1 MIKENVQ
8 LYQTKSSA
16 PKKKKINENVTY
28 GIGNNIYKLS
38 IW

>member
-16 PKKKKINENVTY
+16 PKKKINENVTY